1 MVDKVSSGIWW
12 LRTPNSNNTNNA
24 WNVNTDGTANNNNT
38 TNDYGVV
45 PAIGYKTLGRP
56 SKRKLK
62 AVPFIFKESL
72 TRLVKT
78 GEQERRCAHPAGWR
92 CYKLLY
98 HENNRGN
105 FYL

>member
-45 PAIGYKTLGRP
+45 PAIGYK
-56 SKRKLK
+56 
-62 AVPFIFKESL
+62 
-72 TRLVKT
+72 
-78 GEQERRCAHPAGWR
+78 
-92 CYKLLY
+92 
-98 HENNRGN
+98 N
-105 FYL
+105 FGQTE